1 MDCSIFYIRQAY
13 EDKYKTPQYNPN
25 DDKVAGMLGERGYAK
40 DHVWLGKKHL
50 SEFGKSEEEIIHNV
64 IVEIVTLFDLLD
76 HSASF

>member
-1 MDCSIFYIRQAY
+1 MKTNIRRLNIIPMMTRLQ
-13 EDKYKTPQYNPN
+13 
-25 DDKVAGMLGERGYAK
+25 VCWERGYAK

>member
-1 MDCSIFYIRQAY
+1 MLWTAVFFTYARLMKTNIRR
-13 EDKYKTPQYNPN
+13 PN

-40 DHVWLGKKHL
+40 KHVWLGKKHL